1 MRGVEEYDP
10 ESGPPS
16 GRTRSQTRGVIQEA
30 TSHFLWR
37 PSPAQQ
43 PPPPQQT
50 AGPPGY
56 DRLQQQVKLQLEMH
70 RVGIQRDEMTEARL
84 AAVEGR
90 IAAIEHN
97 RECLKG
103 RVEALEVQV
112 FNQTF
117 NNYQPPPGGVGTRRA
132 PGYGRR
138 RLTHRVADLERA
150 AMTIPVGTT
159 VNIVNPGG
167 PLHDDDSDVVNESE
181 VEFYDET
188 SEEDES

>member
-1 MRGVEEYDP
+1 MRKAEERDTGS
-10 ESGPPS
+10 EPPS
-16 GRTRSQTRGVIQEA
+16 KRTRSQTDGAQPGVQELA
-30 TSHFLWR
+30 PQ

-43 PPPPQQT
+43 PSSPQQT

-70 RVGIQRDEMTEARL
+70 RVGIQRDEMTESRL
-84 AAVEGR
+84 AAVESR
-90 IAAIEHN
+90 LAAIEHN
-97 RECLKG
+97 RECLQG

-150 AMTIPVGTT
+150 AMTIPVGVT
-159 VNIVNPGG
+159 VNVVNPGG
-167 PLHDDDSDVVNESE
+167 PLRDDS
-181 VEFYDET
+181 ET
-188 SEEDES
+188 EDDMA